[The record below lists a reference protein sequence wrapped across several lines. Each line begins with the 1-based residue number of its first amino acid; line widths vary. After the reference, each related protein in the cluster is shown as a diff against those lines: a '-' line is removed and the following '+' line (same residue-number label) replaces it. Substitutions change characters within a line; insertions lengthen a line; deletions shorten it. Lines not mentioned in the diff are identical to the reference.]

1 MRIFLT
7 LITRSNENK
16 SCMRVMRVDWISPIK
31 LAKTLVISLKF
42 HLVNYITFSTSIIHF
57 NFNIPRPQRM

>member
-1 MRIFLT
+1 MRIFST

-16 SCMRVMRVDWISPIK
+16 SCMRVDWISPIK
-31 LAKTLVISLKF
+31 LAKTLAITLKF
-42 HLVNYITFSTSIIHF
+42 HLVNYITFSSSIIHSRP